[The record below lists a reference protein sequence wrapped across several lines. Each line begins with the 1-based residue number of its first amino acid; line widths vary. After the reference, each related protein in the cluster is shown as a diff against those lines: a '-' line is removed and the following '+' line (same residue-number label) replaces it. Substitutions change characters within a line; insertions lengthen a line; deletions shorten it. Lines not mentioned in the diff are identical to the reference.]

1 MCTNLHTC
9 ITVQYILSLC
19 CVAGGVPLHVM
30 EIVSLPPE
38 GTPER
43 QRAYQVNHTTH
54 ITQAC
59 VQHPLKYSCTVEP
72 SIKGHSN

>member
-43 QRAYQVNHTTH
+43 QRAYQVHHTTH

-72 SIKGHSN
+72 SIKGHFN